1 MAGIY
6 SDCSTCEINGSPK
19 YTCLMFGVRI
29 LEFMSYNYVLRQF
42 NGSLYHVDNLIQDA
56 SVIDKQMGGYVT
68 TA

>member
-1 MAGIY
+1 
-6 SDCSTCEINGSPK
+6 
-19 YTCLMFGVRI
+19 MFGVRI